1 MRLPSNKQIDLI
13 VVTVVAVALILIAVL
28 IGGVTFYINSVG

>member
-13 VVTVVAVALILIAVL
+13 VVSVVAVVLILIAVI
-28 IGGVTFYINSVG
+28 IGGVTFYINSAG